1 MQRIIPWSFSFLTL
15 FLASPV
21 FAGGDHAHGGHGAEV
36 AATGL
41 SYSSIIVP
49 LGIATLLGVFI
60 TLTLGLVM
68 HKNRKLL
75 FPWHR
80 RSALTTGVLA
90 LTHASLVLFFH

>member
-1 MQRIIPWSFSFLTL
+1 MKRIIPWSLSFLTL
-15 FLASPV
+15 FMTSPV
-21 FAGGDHAHGGHGAEV
+21 FAGGDHAHESHGAEV
-36 AATGL
+36 ATGL

-90 LTHASLVLFFH
+90 LTHASLVIFFH